1 MNQETQTRPVAQALS
16 WRVLGTVV
24 TTVLV
29 FIFTRSLSLSL
40 AIGVLEFVAK
50 AALYWFHERAWDRV
64 RRGRQHVEPVVLWFT
79 GLSGAGKSTIAD
91 WSAREL
97 SARGFKVERLDGDT
111 IRDIFPNTG
120 FSRADRDAHIK
131 RVGYLASK
139 LEKNGVFVV
148 ASFVS
153 PYRESRDFVRTLCKN
168 FVEVH
173 VATPLTVCEQ
183 RDVKGLYAKARRG
196 EIQNFTGIDDPF
208 EPPLQPDV
216 VIDTTKLTDRQGG
229 RNGPRLCPRAERTGE
244 TLTHP
249 ARRFRY
255 NWLSTVAAMAA
266 MSRLAPRNVQIRRAI
281 ASGSLRTSAYVTS
294 IAENR

>member
-1 MNQETQTRPVAQALS
+1 M
-16 WRVLGTVV
+16 
-24 TTVLV
+24 
-29 FIFTRSLSLSL
+29 
-40 AIGVLEFVAK
+40 
-50 AALYWFHERAWDRV
+50 
-64 RRGRQHVEPVVLWFT
+64 
-79 GLSGAGKSTIAD
+79 
-91 WSAREL
+91 
-97 SARGFKVERLDGDT
+97 ERLDGDT

-196 EIQNFTGIDDPF
+196 EIKNFTGIDDPF
-208 EPPLQPDV
+208 EPPLHPDLV
-216 VIDTTKLTDRQGG
+216 VDTTKLTVDKAGELVVGFLRE
-229 RNGPRLCPRAERTGE
+229 RNGKANSESPRPTVPIQLVVHRRNHARDVEVGAEKRTDAPS
-244 TLTHP
+244 H
-249 ARRFRY
+249 RFGIRE
-255 NWLSTVAAMAA
+255 NVRVCHVDCRKSTVVGQEIFDFAKVHFEELLKRIITCCAA
-266 MSRLAPRNVQIRRAI
+266 RLAA
-281 ASGSLRTSAYVTS
+281 LREHLAL
-294 IAENR
+294 